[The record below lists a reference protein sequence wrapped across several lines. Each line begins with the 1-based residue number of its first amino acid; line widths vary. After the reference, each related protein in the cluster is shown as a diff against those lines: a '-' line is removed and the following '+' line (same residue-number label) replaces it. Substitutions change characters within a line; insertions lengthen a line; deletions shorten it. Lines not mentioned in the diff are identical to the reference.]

1 MSMTW
6 IYITLLLLVG
16 GFVLQMMP
24 LLIYFPAVFIVNLLI
39 FGIGAYLIRHDR
51 RVEDRPNILFLGGLT
66 VINILTALDILSYHM
81 SWAAFAA
88 LLVWSFFGGGRG
100 K

>member
-6 IYITLLLLVG
+6 IYITLLVLVG

-24 LLIYFPAVFIVNLLI
+24 LLIYFPAVFIVHLLI
-39 FGIGAYLIRHDR
+39 FGIGAYLIHKDFRI
-51 RVEDRPNILFLGGLT
+51 EERPNILFLGGLT
-66 VINILTALDILSYHM
+66 VINILTALDILSYRM
-81 SWAAFAA
+81 SWAAFLA
-88 LLVWSFFGGGRG
+88 LLIWSFFGGGRG

>member
-6 IYITLLLLVG
+6 VYITLLLLLG

-24 LLIYFPAVFIVNLLI
+24 LLIYFPAVLIVNLLI
-39 FGIGAYLIRHDR
+39 FCIGTYLIRRDR
-51 RVEDRPNILFLGGLT
+51 RVENRPNILFLAGLT
-66 VINILTALDILSYHM
+66 VINILTALDILSYYM
-81 SWAAFAA
+81 SWAAFLA

-100 K
+100 R